1 MTPALAL
8 MLVLSADG
16 AGYFPLP
23 KGLKVKPEA
32 IATKP
37 FDLTVKK
44 PDKIALPNGLKV
56 YLGEDHAAPLVSVRA
71 LIQVGN
77 HDDPAAK
84 LGLNELLFEVLSS
97 GGAGDKS
104 ADQLDELLEQQA
116 ADLFASSGDEFSSV
130 ALSMRAEDLDRLLP
144 VFADVLLKPR
154 FQADRVE
161 VATNRLNENM
171 RRRTDRP
178 EGLASRALTKAI
190 FGPASLLGREAT
202 LATLKAVKVDDLKAL
217 HARAFGPVTTSLLV
231 TGDFDKTKVVAKLT
245 QLFGAWKGGEL
256 PRRDYGPPPK
266 LERRVIFVPKPTAQ
280 VKVRIG
286 GLGYRRLDPQ
296 EYAMRLVSTALG
308 SFGVG
313 RLYREIRDER
323 GLAYSAWCSAGSGPT
338 TGTFTAGFDSKPE
351 TALAA
356 IEVGLPIL
364 EGKDAALTRP
374 ELVTAADMAVNSFAF
389 RFDAAS
395 KIAWER
401 ALLDLFGYPDDYLDT
416 FRENIAKVNVD
427 AAAAARSSL
436 AQGGAFQ
443 IVIVGP
449 EDKLGDL
456 SKFGPVTKITDVEAW
471 K

>member
-1 MTPALAL
+1 MIATLVALL
-8 MLVLSADG
+8 LTADG

-44 PDKIALPNGLKV
+44 PDKLQLPNGLKI

-77 HDDPAAK
+77 HDDPPAK
-84 LGLNELLFEVLSS
+84 LGLSELLFEALTS
-97 GGAGDKS
+97 GGAGDKN

-116 ADLFASSGDEFSSV
+116 ADLFSGSGDEFSSV
-130 ALSMRAEDLDRLLP
+130 TLSMRSEDLDRLMP

-161 VATNRLNENM
+161 VATNRMNESM
-171 RRRTDRP
+171 RRRPDRP
-178 EGLASRALTKAI
+178 EGLASRALAKAI
-190 FGPASLLGREAT
+190 FGPTSLLGREVT
-202 LATLKAVKVDDLKAL
+202 PATLKAVKSEDLKGL

-231 TGDFDKTKVVAKLT
+231 TGDFDKSKVVAKLT
-245 QLFGAWKGGEL
+245 ELFGSWKGGEL
-256 PRRDYGPPPK
+256 PKRDYGPPPK
-266 LERRVIFVPKPTAQ
+266 LERRVIFIPKQTAQ
-280 VKVRIG
+280 VKIRIG
-286 GLGYRRLDPQ
+286 GFGYRRLDPQ
-296 EYAMRLVSTALG
+296 EYSMRLVSTALG

-313 RLYREIRDER
+313 RLYKEIRDER

-338 TGTFTAGFDSKPE
+338 TGTFTAAFDSKPE

-356 IEVGLPIL
+356 VEVGLPIL
-364 EGKDAALTRP
+364 EGKDGALTKP
-374 ELVTAADMAVNSFAF
+374 ELVTATDMAVNSFAF

-401 ALLDLFGYPDDYLDT
+401 AVLDLYGYPDDYLDA
-416 FRENIAKVNVD
+416 FRENIAKVSED
-427 AAAAARSSL
+427 TAKLARTAL
-436 AQGGAFQ
+436 AQDGQFQ

-456 SKFGPVTKITDVEAW
+456 SKLGPVTKITDVEAW